1 MEPTYDIQLHVQA
14 ILKDDDGDNF
24 YDETDFY
31 YKGVE
36 VMLRGT
42 EDISD
47 ITLLEDLPYVFDC
60 KTAPKMRDDVENFV
74 GDGELTDLWVDF
86 D

>member
-1 MEPTYDIQLHVQA
+1 MEPSYDIQLHVQA
-14 ILKDDDGDNF
+14 ILKDDDGQDF

-36 VMLRGT
+36 VTLRGT

-47 ITLLEDLPYVFDC
+47 ITSVNDFPYVFDC
-60 KTAPKMRDDVENFV
+60 KTAPKMRDDVEEFV
-74 GDGELTDLWVDF
+74 GGGELVELWVDF
-86 D
+86 Y